1 MKRSLREGS
10 STKQGVHPLLFV
22 ALGAIFLFGMVS
34 ARDARQ
40 QSASALLAGGP
51 PASLREALRAGQVSS
66 SARLGPEAP
75 ELVMVGQTGVLAST
89 PPVSV
94 TSKVLG
100 AIVGQVDTDIHAEVF
115 QYEVE
120 QGDTSP
126 LLAKKFGVSLS
137 TILWANDLKETSTLK
152 LGQELL
158 ILPVSGT
165 LHLVR
170 SNDTISEIASWYQA
184 PAESIVEFNHLDS
197 PSGIFAGDFLII
209 PNGIMPK
216 TLPQGRLTPLANS
229 YFIWPLPAPH
239 RITQGLHAF
248 NAVDMANGACG
259 ESVYAAAAGTVQKTG
274 YTRIGGN
281 YVRIIHANGVVT
293 YYGHLSAILVSPG
306 AKVFQGQIIGYTGK
320 TGFASGCHV
329 HFEVRGAAN
338 PFAK

>member
-1 MKRSLREGS
+1 M
-10 STKQGVHPLLFV
+10 
-22 ALGAIFLFGMVS
+22 
-34 ARDARQ
+34 
-40 QSASALLAGGP
+40 
-51 PASLREALRAGQVSS
+51 
-66 SARLGPEAP
+66 
-75 ELVMVGQTGVLAST
+75 
-89 PPVSV
+89 SV

-100 AIVGQVDTDIHAEVF
+100 AIVGQVDTDIYAQVF

-120 QGDTSP
+120 QGDTSA
-126 LLAKKFGVSLS
+126 LLAKKFGVSLN
-137 TILWANDLKETSTLK
+137 TILWANDLTETSTLK
-152 LGQELL
+152 SGQDIL

-184 PAESIVEFNHLDS
+184 TAESIVEFNRLDS

-229 YFIWPLPAPH
+229 YFIWPIPAPH
-239 RITQGLHAF
+239 RITQGLHPF

-259 ESVYAAAAGTVQKTG
+259 ESVYAAASGTIQKTG
-274 YTRIGGN
+274 RTSIGGS
-281 YVRIIHANGVVT
+281 YVRILHPNGVVT
-293 YYGHLSAILVSPG
+293 YYGHLSALLVSPG
-306 AKVFQGQIIGYTGK
+306 AKVFQGQIVGYTGR
-320 TGFASGCHV
+320 TGLATGCHV